1 MVDLTRNNDD
11 DNDGREEEKAETRLR
26 GVRRL
31 RLLGIYADALVCF
44 SLWGKGVRERGRDW
58 GVSWIVM

>member
-11 DNDGREEEKAETRLR
+11 DDNDGREEEEEKAETRLR

-31 RLLGIYADALVCF
+31 RLLGIYAYALVYF
-44 SLWGKGVRERGRDW
+44 RLWGKGKRLGCELDRH
-58 GVSWIVM
+58 VM